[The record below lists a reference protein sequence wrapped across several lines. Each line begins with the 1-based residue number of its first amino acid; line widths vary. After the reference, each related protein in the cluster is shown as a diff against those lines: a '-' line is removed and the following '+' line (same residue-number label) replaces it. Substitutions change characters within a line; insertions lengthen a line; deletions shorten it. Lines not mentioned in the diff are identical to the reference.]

1 MRMIFMVNSF
11 GKGRSDT
18 LRLLLFVYTFRYTLM
33 NFLELLNSHKRHYN
47 KGKKKERSD
56 KNEQTHFG

>member
-1 MRMIFMVNSF
+1 MIISMIFMVNYSF

-33 NFLELLNSHKRHYN
+33 NFLELLNSHKRRYN
-47 KGKKKERSD
+47 KGKKTRRSD
-56 KNEQTHFG
+56 EK